1 MVQLKRSLPSDQT
14 QVSTA
19 EGVQTKR
26 LRLVSTSDDVV
37 DMIESMAK
45 CDDVISNRA
54 TLRQL
59 STRQSQYPTVSEKI
73 IFAIRSNI
81 ASFDQ
86 GILPE
91 VWMLLNDCFGTLGS
105 VDDEIHAEFLTL
117 ANEELENDSPVV
129 RRAVIGFMGDY
140 LPITTQFKRIMD
152 MMSGTVLIS

>member
-1 MVQLKRSLPSDQT
+1 MVQLKRSLPADQT
-14 QVSTA
+14 QLSTTD
-19 EGVQTKR
+19 GLQTKR

-37 DMIESMAK
+37 DMIEAMSK
-45 CDDVISNRA
+45 CDDVVSNRA

-73 IFAIRSNI
+73 IFAVRSNM
-81 ASFDQ
+81 AAFDQ
-86 GILPE
+86 AILPE

-105 VDDEIHAEFLTL
+105 VDDEIHAAFLSL
-117 ANEELENDSPVV
+117 ANQELENDSPVV

-152 MMSGTVLIS
+152 MMSGTV